1 MDLLLIYYFGRC
13 ISISFWEGENFRS
26 YRDLFSKMG
35 PPMSNAD
42 LKTLVL
48 VILGTHSQ

>member
-13 ISISFWEGENFRS
+13 ISMSFWGGENFHS
-26 YRDLFSKMG
+26 YRDLSPKMG

-48 VILGTHSQ
+48 AILGTHSQ